1 MVSCIGFIKLPSLVN
16 LPSNMLYLGS
26 SRLIIFLTLL
36 RLSSWFFQMVLFP
49 LVGSHRETM
58 GILKATKRIMTMV
71 GSTSFV

>member
-49 LVGSHRETM
+49 LVGSHRQTM
-58 GILKATKRIMTMV
+58 DILKVTKRIVTMV
-71 GSTSFV
+71 GSTSVI